1 MAYWTMH
8 NGSGFTAEPSGI
20 VEMTTNAGTS
30 WTRVMIQRGFG
41 PIWYP
46 DHVTLG
52 GLRGKTIQFRFS
64 ANGMTWRIDEFAVVG
79 HGGANV
85 AAQTAAPELVPSEN
99 PVRTS
104 SVRFAW
110 SFGSSAGEVVVF
122 DFAGRAIWR
131 HAVTAAEQV
140 TWDLVAN
147 RVANGAY
154 VVVARSNGRVS
165 RIKVFVARPR
175 P

>member
-1 MAYWTMH
+1 MC
-8 NGSGFTAEPSGI
+8 SS
-20 VEMTTNAGTS
+20 
-30 WTRVMIQRGFG
+30 
-41 PIWYP
+41 
-46 DHVTLG
+46 DL
-52 GLRGKTIQFRFS
+52 QFRFS

-110 SFGSSAGEVVVF
+110 PFGSSAGEVVVF

>member
-1 MAYWTMH
+1 MC
-8 NGSGFTAEPSGI
+8 
-20 VEMTTNAGTS
+20 
-30 WTRVMIQRGFG
+30 
-41 PIWYP
+41 
-46 DHVTLG
+46 
-52 GLRGKTIQFRFS
+52 
-64 ANGMTWRIDEFAVVG
+64 
-79 HGGANV
+79 
-85 AAQTAAPELVPSEN
+85 
-99 PVRTS
+99 S
-104 SVRFAW
+104 S
-110 SFGSSAGEVVVF
+110 
-122 DFAGRAIWR
+122 DLAGRAIWR